1 MTETLPRIL
10 VVDDEPENLK
20 ALERTLRGYYDVTGC
35 ESAVHG
41 LRALEA
47 NDYSVVISDQR
58 MPGMVGTDFLA
69 KVAEKSPL
77 STRIILTAYTETREI
92 LDAINRA
99 QIYRYVTKP
108 WDNSELL
115 ILVQQAV
122 ERYRLLH
129 HNQRLLG
136 ELEEKNRNLLAKEL
150 ELTKLNQNLEKVV
163 EQRTAE
169 LRLANEKLSELAS
182 TDPLTKLLN
191 RRSFFEKFSDELERS
206 KRYKH
211 KISVAMIDVD
221 HFKPFNDMEGH
232 LCGDEALRKISQIFL
247 SGLRKTDVLSRYGG
261 EEFLLMMPETNV
273 AVGTEI
279 CERLRGAVENNVF
292 QGQHGP
298 AYLTVS
304 IGVAGFSE
312 QGDTP
317 QELVKAADQALYQA
331 KEFGRNR
338 VVR

>member
-1 MTETLPRIL
+1 MTETRPRIL

-20 ALERTLRGYYDVTGC
+20 ALERTLRNFYEVTC
-35 ESAVHG
+35 SESGPLG

-47 NDYSVVISDQR
+47 GSYAAIISDQR
-58 MPGMVGTDFLA
+58 MPGMLGTDFLA
-69 KVAEKSPL
+69 QVAKKSPL

-99 QIYRYVTKP
+99 EIYRYVTKP

-122 ERYRLLH
+122 ERHRLLRD
-129 HNQRLLG
+129 NQILVQQ
-136 ELEEKNRNLLAKEL
+136 LEEKNRNLLAKEL
-150 ELTKLNQNLEKVV
+150 ELTKLNQNLEKLV
-163 EQRTAE
+163 EQRTSE

-191 RRSFFEKFSDELERS
+191 RRAFFAKFAEELERS

-221 HFKPFNDMEGH
+221 HFKSFNDMEGH
-232 LCGDEALRKISQIFL
+232 LCGDEALRKISQIFM
-247 SGLRKTDVLSRYGG
+247 SSLRKTDVLSRYGG

-273 AVGTEI
+273 IAGTEI
-279 CERLRGAVENNVF
+279 CDRLRAAVETNVF
-292 QGQHGP
+292 QGQNAP

-304 IGVAGFSE
+304 IGVAGYSE
-312 QGDTP
+312 QGTTP